1 MSNWC
6 VKFKHGIP
14 HHNYYINVQWFN
26 NPCIAV
32 ILLLSLPNVIFFLL
46 KLSATVLQDLQFLWL
61 LEYKSRILFKKNKTF
76 QLNIVI
82 LCLAFTFIILMN
94 VIAPSLK
101 YIYRTYEWLE
111 CGCGLGDEQQL
122 PPSNKSQWQSPLPSD
137 SKSKRLENKQ
147 TKTPPPP
154 QTTDNLNIC
163 VKTFICLIF
172 LNQSPFIPTANKTMK
187 LWYNGHT
194 SSKKI
199 KIYSVYKCK
208 SSNHQY
214 SLNYVETS
222 QDNCSSSQSESC
234 LQPFL
239 FSKKYIQ
246 KSRDSNILSVER
258 LNMIKNKV
266 KSKGQMSGGSQPF
279 TKASEQCQ
287 INIDAAV
294 ERPRVEPQRVL
305 RHEGS
310 RAPSKLWRQQ
320 QTSVPLTDAWG
331 REST

>member
-14 HHNYYINVQWFN
+14 HHNYYINIQWFN

-61 LEYKSRILFKKNKTF
+61 LEYKSRILLKKKKTF

-147 TKTPPPP
+147 TKTPPTPTNNR
-154 QTTDNLNIC
+154 QSKHLCKDFYL
-163 VKTFICLIF
+163 FDF
-172 LNQSPFIPTANKTMK
+172 LE
-187 LWYNGHT
+187 
-194 SSKKI
+194 SKPLYT
-199 KIYSVYKCK
+199 YSK
-208 SSNHQY
+208 
-214 SLNYVETS
+214 
-222 QDNCSSSQSESC
+222 
-234 LQPFL
+234 
-239 FSKKYIQ
+239 
-246 KSRDSNILSVER
+246 
-258 LNMIKNKV
+258 
-266 KSKGQMSGGSQPF
+266 
-279 TKASEQCQ
+279 
-287 INIDAAV
+287 
-294 ERPRVEPQRVL
+294 
-305 RHEGS
+305 
-310 RAPSKLWRQQ
+310 
-320 QTSVPLTDAWG
+320 
-331 REST
+331 